1 MKEPYRQLAAEL
13 HAMIPKERVISDP
26 LRTLAY
32 GSDASFYRLIPQLVV
47 RVESEEEVSFV
58 VRTCHEHGLSVTFR
72 AAGTSLSGQAVTDSV
87 LVQLGNGWTDH
98 EVLEDGAAIR
108 LKPGVIGARA
118 NQVLAPFDRKI
129 GPDPASINSCMVG
142 GIAANNASGMCCGTA
157 QNSYQ
162 TVRHMRVIMAD
173 GTVLDTS
180 DADSRARFARS
191 HARVLARLSD
201 LSSNTRGNPDLAE
214 LIRHKYRLK
223 NTTGYSLNALVDFTE
238 PMDILKH
245 LMIGSEGTLGFI
257 SEITYNTVPEYRHK
271 AAALLYFKDIR
282 DACEATMAL
291 KSEPVSAVELLD
303 RAALRAV
310 ESQPGMPDVLSTLPD
325 GACAL
330 LVDVRGETPDAL
342 AHRIEHVRDALPPE
356 TLLYPADFTQ
366 DPVTYELYWK
376 VRKGTFPA
384 VGAERVIGTTVIIED
399 VAFPMERLADGVL
412 ALQALLKKYRYD
424 EAILFGHAL
433 EGNLHFVFT
442 QGFDDP
448 EEVARY
454 EAFMDDVARLVSVDF
469 GGSLKAEHGTG
480 RNMAP
485 YVEMEWG
492 SEAYAL
498 MKTLKALFDPTNLL
512 NPDVILSDNARLH
525 VENLKPLPA
534 AHETVDKC
542 IECGFCEAVCPSRR
556 LTLTPRQRIVLW
568 REIKRLEN
576 RGDEPERLAELETA
590 YQYQGIDTCAADGL
604 CATECPVNI
613 NTGDLVRAI
622 RSEQNQRFASRGQW
636 VALHFA
642 GVSAGARAGLTLAGL
657 GRRLIGD
664 GNMARA
670 ARVANTIAGGKL
682 GHWTPAMPQ
691 AAPRTDRLI
700 ARLKPL
706 PDEAPKVVYF
716 PSCATRTMGAAPGDP
731 DQRSVQAVTLAVLE
745 KAGFQVIIPEALDT
759 QCCGMAFQSK
769 GLFQAGD
776 QKRTSLLDALRVA
789 SEDGRW
795 PVLCDT
801 SPCTLRLKEGEAS
814 DLILMEPAEFVYRH
828 ALPRLSIT
836 PQQEPVALHVT
847 CSSTRMGQTET
858 LVALA
863 EACATTVI
871 RPPSVTCCGFAG
883 DKGFSHPEL
892 NASALQ
898 DLKQEVVGCARGYS
912 NSRTCEIGLS
922 EHAGIAYQSILYLV
936 DAVSQPAKP
945 LRLVSGTDRELVSAE
960 GGEAEIRQHS
970 QEQDSRKTLKE
981 RQAQ

>member
-1 MKEPYRQLAAEL
+1 MKALYRQLVASLQAV
-13 HAMIPKERVISDP
+13 IPEDRLISDP

-32 GSDASFYRLIPQLVV
+32 GSDASFYRLTPQLVV
-47 RVESEEEVSFV
+47 RVETEAEVSFV
-58 VRTCHEHGLSVTFR
+58 LSTCHEYGLPITFR

-87 LVQLGNGWTDH
+87 LVQLGNGWKDH
-98 EVLEDGAAIR
+98 EVLENGEAIR

-118 NQVLAPFDRKI
+118 NQILAPFDRKI

-162 TVRHMRVIMAD
+162 TVRDMRVIMAD
-173 GTVLDTS
+173 GTVLDT
-180 DADSRARFARS
+180 ADRASRACFART
-191 HARVLARLSD
+191 HAKVLARLSD
-201 LSSNTRGNPDLAE
+201 LSSKTRGNPELAE

-223 NTTGYSLNALVDFTE
+223 NTTGYSLNALVDFTDPVE
-238 PMDILKH
+238 ILKH

-257 SEITYNTVPEYRHK
+257 SEIIYNTVPEYRHK
-271 AAALLYFKDIR
+271 SAALLYFKDIR
-282 DACEATMAL
+282 DACEAAMAL
-291 KSEPVSAVELLD
+291 KTEPVSAVELLD
-303 RAALRAV
+303 RASLRAV
-310 ESQPGMPDVLSTLPD
+310 ESQPGMPDVLRTLPD

-330 LVDVRGETPDAL
+330 LVDVRGETGADMT
-342 AHRIEHVRDALPPE
+342 RRTDHVIRALPAE
-356 TLLYPADFTQ
+356 TLLYPAHFTT
-366 DPVTYELYWK
+366 DSSTYDLYWK

-399 VAFPMERLADGVL
+399 VAFPMDQLADGVM
-412 ALQALLKKYRYD
+412 ALQALLQKYHYD
-424 EAILFGHAL
+424 EAIMFGHAL

-448 EEVARY
+448 KEVARY
-454 EAFMDDVARLVSVDF
+454 EAFMDEVAHLVSVDF

-498 MKTLKALFDPTNLL
+498 MKSLKALFDPTNLL
-512 NPDVILSDNARLH
+512 NPDVILSDNPKLH

-534 AHETVDKC
+534 AHDTVDKC

-568 REIKRLEN
+568 REIKRLEAN
-576 RGDEPERLAELETA
+576 GNDPERLAELEQA

-622 RSEQNQRFASRGQW
+622 RSEQNQRYARRGRW
-636 VALHFA
+636 LSLHFT
-642 GVSAGARAGLTLAGL
+642 GVTAGARAGLKLADM
-657 GRRLIGD
+657 GRRLIGES
-664 GNMARA
+664 NMARVSA
-670 ARVANTIAGGKL
+670 IANKVAGGHL
-682 GHWTPAMPQ
+682 GHWTPTMPK
-691 AAPRTDRLI
+691 ASSPRTDRLI
-700 ARLKPL
+700 AQLKPQ
-706 PDEAPKVVYF
+706 PEHAPTVVYF

-731 DQRSVQAVTLAVLE
+731 DQRSVQTVTLSVLE
-745 KAGFQVIIPEALDT
+745 KAGFNVIIPDALES

-769 GLFQAGD
+769 GLFGVGD
-776 QKRTSLLDALRVA
+776 HKRSALLDALRDA
-789 SEDGRW
+789 SDQGRW
-795 PVLCDT
+795 PILSDT
-801 SPCTLRLKEGEAS
+801 SPCTLRLKEGDAE
-814 DLILMEPAEFVYRH
+814 DLNLMEPAEFIYQH
-828 ALPRLSIT
+828 ALPRLTIT
-836 PQQEPVALHVT
+836 PHPEPVALHVT
-847 CSSTRMGQTET
+847 CSSTRMGQTDT
-858 LVALA
+858 LVGLA
-863 EACATTVI
+863 QACAESVV

-898 DLKQEVVGCARGYS
+898 DLKQEINGCKQGYS

-922 EHAGIAYQSILYLV
+922 EHAGIPYQSILYLV
-936 DAVSQPAKP
+936 DAVS
-945 LRLVSGTDRELVSAE
+945 
-960 GGEAEIRQHS
+960 
-970 QEQDSRKTLKE
+970 E
-981 RQAQ
+981 RAV